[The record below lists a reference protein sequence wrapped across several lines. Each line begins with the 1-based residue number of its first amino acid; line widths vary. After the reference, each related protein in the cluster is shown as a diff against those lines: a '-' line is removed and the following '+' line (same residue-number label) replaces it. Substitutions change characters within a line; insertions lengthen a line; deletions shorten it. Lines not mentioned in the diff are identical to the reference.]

1 MSLLSG
7 ALSRRSDRG
16 IKVKKKFD
24 PSSWKTPYGTMM
36 LLCMIFFMI
45 LYAIS
50 FKSGIEY
57 EGVIAKLQSGV
68 SGNEQS
74 SVKDVET
81 AEKMSEIFGAEGGII
96 QMDAQKI
103 KIMLETPVLFDS
115 GSAELKAASRGVL
128 HKVALVIKETDNK
141 INVAGHT
148 DDIPFTA
155 LPGGNFE
162 LSTLRAFNVIRY
174 FIDIEKIPIEE
185 LLKDKEES
193 LLDIENCKM
202 ALKVG
207 IVKYS
212 GGSVQE
218 RLEINQK
225 IVEKIDKELERRIY
239 DHPDIPE

>member
-174 FIDIEKIPIEE
+174 FIDIEKIPPSRFSAYGFGQYRPVASNSDNDGRGRNRRIEISI
-185 LLKDKEES
+185 LR
-193 LLDIENCKM
+193 
-202 ALKVG
+202 
-207 IVKYS
+207 
-212 GGSVQE
+212 E
-218 RLEINQK
+218 RKTNQK
-225 IVEKIDKELERRIY
+225 QGVGA
-239 DHPDIPE
+239 